1 MDAYRY
7 SGHMPLFE
15 EVKQKML
22 EQIKNG
28 IWTPDSMLPN
38 ELEVAAMFGVSQGTV
53 RRAFRELVAQGILV
67 RYQGRGTFVA
77 SQRRNVAAVR
87 EGSVSIF
94 VSRVVFKGAANHG
107 CPSCIRG

>member
-1 MDAYRY
+1 MDAYGR

-28 IWTPDSMLPN
+28 VWTPDSMLPN

-53 RRAFRELVAQGILV
+53 RRAFRELVGFW
-67 RYQGRGTFVA
+67 FV
-77 SQRRNVAAVR
+77 
-87 EGSVSIF
+87 
-94 VSRVVFKGAANHG
+94 
-107 CPSCIRG
+107 IRGAGHLWRVSGATWRLFANESIGSNVMRSLPMTVW